1 MIAVV
6 AVGGAVLAVVAYWLG
21 SRRAATAPV
30 SASKSPDAAPPDPMY
45 QDVLDQHSVG
55 VVVAG
60 VDGTV
65 EYRNTA
71 AKALVGTHVGLL
83 IDGSIARHLCAARA
97 GSPSSETLELFGPP
111 KRVVVVTGRML
122 ASGRTVAFVD
132 DVTDRTRADRA
143 RTDFVANVSHE
154 LRTPIGALMVL
165 AETLVDADDPVVVR
179 RVVGRMQ
186 GEAERASRTIDD
198 LLELSQVED
207 GHERDFQPVRLV
219 DVVCEAIGRAAELAE
234 RRHITISTT
243 DPAEPTHPGAEAI
256 VVDGDRRQLV
266 SAVGN
271 LVENAVKYS
280 DAGDRVRV
288 RVRRDGV
295 WGEIVVTDEGAG
307 IPHHHLD
314 RIFERFYRVDGAR
327 SRSTGGTG
335 LGLSIVRHVALNN
348 HGEVTVDSPEGEG
361 STFVLRFPMI
371 EAAEA
376 ADRTRQIERNDNEG
390 VA

>member
-6 AVGGAVLAVVAYWLG
+6 AVSGAVLAVVAYWLG
-21 SRRAATAPV
+21 SRRAPAPGAS
-30 SASKSPDAAPPDPMY
+30 SASADAAPPDRVY

-65 EYRNTA
+65 EYRNA
-71 AKALVGTHVGLL
+71 AAMALVGTHVGLL
-83 IDGSIARHLCAARA
+83 IDGSIARHLRAAMV

-122 ASGRTVAFVD
+122 ASGRAVAFVD
-132 DVTDRTRADRA
+132 DVTDQTRADRA

-165 AETLVDADDPVVVR
+165 AETLVDADDPAVVR

-186 GEAERASRTIDD
+186 GEAERASRTIAD

-207 GHERDFQPVRLV
+207 GLERDVHPVRLV
-219 DVVCEAIGRAAELAE
+219 DVVREAIGRAAELAE
-234 RRHITISTT
+234 RRHITISTI
-243 DPAEPTHPGAEAI
+243 DPDPPTHPGAEAI
-256 VVDGDRRQLV
+256 VVKGDRRQLV

-271 LVENAVKYS
+271 VVENAVKYS

-288 RVRRDGV
+288 RVRRDGA

-335 LGLSIVRHVALNN
+335 LGLSIVRHVTRN
-348 HGEVTVDSPEGEG
+348 HDGEVTVDSTEGEG
-361 STFVLRFPMI
+361 TTFVLRFPMI
-371 EAAEA
+371 A
-376 ADRTRQIERNDNEG
+376 ADETADGPRARERSENEG